1 MEWLWL
7 AIGVVVLLILL
18 TALVCFFMAFY
29 SYRRKPR
36 EEYPIPPGKEYEPY
50 REQMVTWMKET
61 RSLPHEVVSI
71 TSFDGLTLRGKFY
84 EYKPGAPIELM
95 MPGYRG
101 LADRDLCGGVQRCF
115 TLGRSALVVDQRA
128 CGDSQGHVIT
138 FGVRESRDCLDW
150 AWYLHHR
157 FEGQVPLYLTG
168 ISMGAATVLMAAGS
182 DNVPPSVIGVVADC
196 GYSSAKAIICKV
208 IRQKRL
214 PDKWLYPF
222 VRLGA
227 MLYGGFDPN
236 KAQPVEAVKNCRL
249 PVFFIH
255 SLGDTFVPYDMS
267 VETHAACPTDKAL
280 FSVPEVG
287 HGLAYLGDT
296 AGYIRA
302 IREHDPLMKQA
313 KNQ

>member
-1 MEWLWL
+1 MEWLWIL
-7 AIGVVVLLILL
+7 PLVLVLLVLL
-18 TALVCFFMAFY
+18 TALVCFYLAFY
-29 SYRRKPR
+29 SSRRKPK
-36 EEYPIPPGKEYEPY
+36 EEFPIPHGKAYEPY
-50 REQMVTWMKET
+50 REQMVAWMKET
-61 RSLPHEVVSI
+61 RALPHEEVSL

-84 EYKPGAPIELM
+84 EYQPGAPIELM

-138 FGVRESRDCLDW
+138 FGLRESRDCLDW
-150 AWYLHHR
+150 AWYLHRR
-157 FEGQVPLYLTG
+157 FEGKVPLYLTG

-208 IRQKRL
+208 IRQMGL
-214 PDKWLYPF
+214 PPKLLYPF

-227 MLYGGFDPN
+227 LAYGGFDPN
-236 KAQPVEAVKNCRL
+236 KAQPVEAVKRCRL

-255 SLGDTFVPYDMS
+255 SLGDDFVPYDMS
-267 VETHAACPTDKAL
+267 VENHAACPTDKAL
-280 FSVPEVG
+280 FSVPKVG

-296 AGYIRA
+296 QGYIRA
-302 IREHDPLMKQA
+302 IREHDPLQKRSSV
-313 KNQ
+313 